1 MTFHNNSIFWVDT
14 AKIQP
19 NPYQPRRDFDEGK
32 LRDLADSIRQYG
44 VLQPLV
50 VTRKEIFDE
59 DGGMSVEYELIAGE
73 RRLRASKL
81 AGVVQVPVVIRSD
94 EEGDNVKLEL
104 AIIENLQRED
114 LNPVDRARA
123 FHKLCEEFGYKHG
136 EIGKKV
142 GRSREYVSNTIRL
155 LGLPEEM
162 MVALA
167 QGKMK
172 EGHARP
178 LLMLVDRPEERET
191 LFKDI
196 VLNNLTVRDAE
207 RVSRRIAVERARAFD
222 PDLQPDIKQF
232 EDEASEQLGT
242 RVFVRKSKGK
252 EGGKVMISFSSPEDL
267 QDLLVKFKH
276 EQQQQAEAQSEEPK
290 GQPEIPAAS
299 TEERNESEDE
309 DIFGLSHFSL

>member
-1 MTFHNNSIFWVDT
+1 MSFHNNSIFWVDT
-14 AKIQP
+14 GKIAP

-32 LRDLADSIRQYG
+32 LQDLADSIRQYG

-50 VTRKEIFDE
+50 VTRKEVFHD
-59 DGGMSVEYELIAGE
+59 DGGMTVEYELIAGE

-81 AGVVQVPVVIRSD
+81 ASVSQVPVVIRSD

-123 FHKLCEEFGYKHG
+123 FHKLCGEFGYKHG

-142 GRSREYVSNTIRL
+142 SRSREYVSNTIRL

-162 MVALA
+162 MRALA

-191 LFKDI
+191 LFQDI
-196 VLNNLTVRDAE
+196 ILNKLTVRDAE
-207 RVSRRIAVERARAFD
+207 RVSRRIAVDRARAFD
-222 PDLQPDIKQF
+222 PTLQPEIKQF
-232 EDEASEQLGT
+232 EEEASEQLGT
-242 RVFVRKSKGK
+242 RVFVRKSKGQ

-267 QDLLVKFKH
+267 QQLLTRFHSDMEKTVQEQEVVEVK
-276 EQQQQAEAQSEEPK
+276 ETNSE
-290 GQPEIPAAS
+290 PEDVTTDP
-299 TEERNESEDE
+299 DE
-309 DIFGLSHFSL
+309 DIFDLSHFSV